1 MQLLRNFETSLISFS
16 LSFQKQQD
24 SFTKSYFFRPDT
36 HTKKKKLKS
45 AAKGIEFSLRQFS
58 IHGKRNCNRPK
69 PN

>member
-36 HTKKKKLKS
+36 QKKTIK
-45 AAKGIEFSLRQFS
+45 ICR
-58 IHGKRNCNRPK
+58 KRNRIFFEAIFDTW
-69 PN
+69 